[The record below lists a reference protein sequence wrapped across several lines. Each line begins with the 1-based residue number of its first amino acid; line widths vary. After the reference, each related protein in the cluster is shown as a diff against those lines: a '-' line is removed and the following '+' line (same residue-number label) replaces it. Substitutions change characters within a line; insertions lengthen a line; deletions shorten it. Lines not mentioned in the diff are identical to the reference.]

1 MNKPTTNI
9 SVSVTKERYQVK
21 TVDNQEE
28 LDAAMQLR
36 VQSFHREM
44 AGISSTTNDMTQY
57 DVVGDIMIVRDLE
70 LDKTVGCYR
79 VISSTHTDL
88 FYSSQFFDCS
98 EFLAL
103 PGTKVE
109 MSRAC
114 IDPEYRNGSTLRLL
128 WTGIHEYAQKAK
140 ADYVFGCSGVW
151 TNRPEEVGLL
161 KAHLHD
167 KDAVY
172 VRSRISPIVTGKE
185 PAPRPGEPFETNP
198 KKFMP
203 GIMRVYLTVGAKV
216 FPEAAYDPAFDCY
229 LMFTALH
236 LQEEILDHMRK

>member
-1 MNKPTTNI
+1 MSKSFSHL
-9 SVSVTKERYQVK
+9 SVSVTKGRYQVK
-21 TVDNQEE
+21 TVDSQAE

-44 AGISSTTNDMTQY
+44 AGILDTTDDMTKY
-57 DVVGDIMIVRDLE
+57 DVAGDIMIVKDLE
-70 LDKTVGCYR
+70 LDKVVGCYR
-79 VISSTHTDL
+79 VISSTQSDL

-98 EFLAL
+98 SFLAL
-103 PGTKVE
+103 PGTKIE

-114 IDPEYRNGSTLRLL
+114 VDPDFRNGSTLRLL
-128 WTGIHEYAQKAK
+128 WTGIHEYALKAG
-140 ADYVFGCSGVW
+140 ASYVFGSSGVW
-151 TNRPEEVGLL
+151 TNRVEEIALL
-161 KAHLHD
+161 KTHLEA

-172 VRSRISPIVTGKE
+172 MRSKIVPILTGKE
-185 PAPRPGEPFETNP
+185 PKPRPDKEYETNP

-216 FPEAAYDPAFDCY
+216 CPEAAYDPAFDCY